1 MCRLHGKDRAS
12 RLVAYFIGLVQ
23 RCGCPVTLTLSCS
36 IGKALYLASDL
47 PASRPVRPQAGSY
60 VGCTR

>member
-1 MCRLHGKDRAS
+1 MYRLPDKDRAS
-12 RLVAYFIGLVQ
+12 RLVACFIVLVQ
-23 RCGCPVTLTLSCS
+23 RCGCPATLSCS

-60 VGCTR
+60 VGRTR